1 MGRFN
6 SEAVRSSYIL
16 RRLFKKVSLVFYQ
29 IRRGLTERE
38 GFPGNASKEPACKC
52 RRHVTCRFNPW
63 VRKIPWQRAW
73 QPTPVVLPGKSHG
86 QRSLVGYNPWGHERV
101 RHKGATEH
109 TY

>member
-73 QPTPVVLPGKSHG
+73 QPTSVFLPGEPHG
-86 QRSLVGYNPWGHERV
+86 QRSPWVYKELDTTE
-101 RHKGATEH
+101 AT
-109 TY
+109 

>member
-52 RRHVTCRFNPW
+52 RRHVTCRFN
-63 VRKIPWQRAW
+63 
-73 QPTPVVLPGKSHG
+73 H
-86 QRSLVGYNPWGHERV
+86 VGRIQGA
-101 RHKGATEH
+101 KGPFDLQFLTWDFS
-109 TY
+109 